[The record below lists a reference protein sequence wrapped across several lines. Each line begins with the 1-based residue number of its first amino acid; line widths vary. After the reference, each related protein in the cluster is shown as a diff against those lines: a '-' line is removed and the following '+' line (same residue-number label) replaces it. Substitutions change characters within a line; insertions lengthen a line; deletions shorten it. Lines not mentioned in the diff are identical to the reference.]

1 MSGLV
6 GTTDS
11 KSKVIGQTIDVAKGA
26 VSAAN
31 DTYTTIYTLG
41 GTEDGAW
48 LVFGTC
54 ATEGAQKMELIMS
67 ASNGGSHV
75 GSSIYANAMF
85 VQMSGDSIQLKHQA
99 GGTVS
104 MEWSIIKLT
113 HSY

>member
-1 MSGLV
+1 MSGLTNQI
-6 GTTDS
+6 GSRTRL
-11 KSKVIGQTIDVAKGA
+11 IGQTIDVIKGA

-31 DTYTTIYTLG
+31 NTYTTIYTLG

-67 ASNGGSHV
+67 ASGGGSHV
-75 GSSIYANAMF
+75 GSAIYSNAMF

-113 HSY
+113 HSL